1 MSKVAVF
8 KRQEAPFLWLC
19 LGFAGQSLFSSAT
32 VMVRD
37 IGFAGVGIR
46 ESVREG
52 KLFFCPF
59 GLGN

>member
-1 MSKVAVF
+1 MF

-37 IGFAGVGIR
+37 IGFSGVGIR
-46 ESVREG
+46 GSVGEG
-52 KLFFCPF
+52 KLLFCIL